1 MQATTNCQDAKD
13 YLEMMCQD
21 LTNELAQFDLLK
33 EQELKQI
40 LLAYVTTQLETQEK
54 VCEVPVDQCLYNG
67 TKRESVAAGH

>member
-54 VCEVPVDQCLYNG
+54 V
-67 TKRESVAAGH
+67 RM